1 MKIIST
7 SIYDV
12 AVVIELVQ
20 LLKMSGKQWNNW
32 SKHWTAGGSEL
43 WTVTQ
48 GKQRQALALCMKAS
62 WILA

>member
-20 LLKMSGKQWNNW
+20 LLKMSGK
-32 SKHWTAGGSEL
+32 HSEIIEANIEQQVAQNYEL
-43 WTVTQ
+43 
-48 GKQRQALALCMKAS
+48 
-62 WILA
+62 